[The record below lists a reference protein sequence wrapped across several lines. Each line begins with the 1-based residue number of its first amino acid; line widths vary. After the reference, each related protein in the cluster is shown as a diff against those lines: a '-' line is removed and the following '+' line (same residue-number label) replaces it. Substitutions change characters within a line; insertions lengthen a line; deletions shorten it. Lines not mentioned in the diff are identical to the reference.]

1 MNKNSFKLLFV
12 VFPMIFSVVFKSFGG
27 DVNKLKS
34 IKAMQDGKA
43 IIFLRH
49 AKAPK
54 IEGKASMFKSGGLHV
69 ETDSLELLDC
79 NPKPL

>member
-1 MNKNSFKLLFV
+1 MNKNSLKIIFVIFTILLG
-12 VFPMIFSVVFKSFGG
+12 VVFKSFAG

-49 AKAPK
+49 AKAPQSR
-54 IEGKASMFKSGGLHV
+54 GK
-69 ETDSLELLDC
+69 
-79 NPKPL
+79 